1 MMRFFSWLFG
11 YFAALAL
18 EVSFLPS
25 FFGTAVP
32 SLYLMPL
39 ILGIVS
45 QGFWPGLWLSGLAGF
60 VRDVLVSGTGGAQT
74 VAALIVFLAMRLF
87 LALDLF
93 DVPLQRIGAIA
104 AGLVVV
110 PVASRLAVALA
121 QGFGAAA
128 PSFPGAD
135 FVSAAVLREIAFAA
149 AWFFLASWLIV
160 RSAQRHRRE
169 ALHRIA

>member
-1 MMRFFSWLFG
+1 MIRFFSWLFG
-11 YFAALAL
+11 YFAALTL

-32 SLYLMPL
+32 ALHLMPL

-45 QGFWPGLWLSGLAGF
+45 QGFWPGLWFSGLAGF
-60 VRDVLVSGTGGAQT
+60 ARDVLIPGTGGTQT
-74 VAALIVFLAMRLF
+74 VAALLVFLAVRLF

-121 QGFGAAA
+121 RGFGAAV
-128 PSFPGAD
+128 PSFHG
-135 FVSAAVLREIAFAA
+135 SALLSGTAIRELAFAA
-149 AWFFLASWLIV
+149 AWFLIACWLIA
-160 RSAQRHRRE
+160 RSVERQRRE
-169 ALHRIA
+169 ALDRI